1 MDILEEIGD
10 FTRIGFELFF
20 VETDKGNYVYDRLAN
35 TLAQFGGSY
44 FSYLEQN
51 DILKV
56 KFKGKHKIRDYCG
69 NGVKVL

>member
-35 TLAQFGGSY
+35 TLSQFGGSY